1 MEELKGA
8 LARQQQQQ
16 LQASSAGTVAGPS
29 VAAGGDESML
39 KKVSV

>member
-8 LARQQQQQ
+8 LARQQQ

-29 VAAGGDESML
+29 AAAGGDESML